1 MTGERLPSP
10 DWQVRRAL
18 ETARDLGVPWGVAW
32 TYAVQGQICDSYRS
46 ARGTASRGDVA
57 GEARPPNLRASAG
70 QKRCA
75 GCRFI
80 SDAATGGRACCT
92 LYDVEVFAGVLWPH
106 RTEDRRQWQAAIRTA
121 VIEWRRCYAG
131 EPSRVGAILDAIRV
145 RGQELAL
152 TDQAPAGGGDEQGHV
167 AA

>member
-10 DWQVRRAL
+10 DWQVRRSL
-18 ETARDLGVPWGVAW
+18 EVARQLGVPFGVAW

-46 ARGTASRGDVA
+46 ARGTATRASDA
-57 GEARPPNLRASAG
+57 TSCATPPNLRASAG

-80 SDAATGGRACCT
+80 TGAAAGGQAHCA
-92 LYDVEVFAGVLWPH
+92 LYSVEVFAGVLWPH
-106 RTEDRRQWQAAIRTA
+106 RTDDRRQWQAAIRTS
-121 VIEWRRCYAG
+121 ISEWRRCYAG
-131 EPSRVGAILDAIRV
+131 EPSQVAAILAAIRL

-152 TDQAPAGGGDEQGHV
+152 GGGDDEARGHV

>member
-1 MTGERLPSP
+1 MSGERLPSP
-10 DWQVRRAL
+10 DWQVRMAL
-18 ETARDLGVPWGVAW
+18 EQARVLGVPFGVAW

-46 ARGTASRGDVA
+46 ARGTPTRDVSRGQD
-57 GEARPPNLRASAG
+57 RPPNLRGSTG

-80 SDAATGGRACCT
+80 ADAASGGKARCE

-106 RTEDRRQWQAAIRTA
+106 RTDDRRQWQAAIRGA
-121 VIEWRRCYAG
+121 VHEWRRCYSG
-131 EPSRVGAILDAIRV
+131 EPSPVAAILNAISL
-145 RGQELAL
+145 RGQELVL
-152 TDQAPAGGGDEQGHV
+152 GEVGGDDDSAGHV